1 MILSRIG
8 NKRAIA
14 SKIYQLF
21 PKHDIYIEPFFG
33 AGGMFFNKPKSAH
46 NFLNDLDE
54 DVYNLFLVLV
64 NKKNEFIDVLE
75 KTPIHK
81 SLFDYWVKNRESD
94 PVLSAVRFIVLS
106 NFSYLGKGDTLCLG
120 ADLGK
125 SQILQKLDS
134 TLKYFGEAKL
144 TNVDFE
150 KMMNIISLDPEEKN
164 RAFIYADPPY
174 VKTAHNYKNGF
185 KLKDAQR
192 LINCLIESNLR
203 FAYSEF
209 DNPDI
214 INMAKNK
221 NLNIQYVCRRQS
233 LKSVSNEILIT
244 NYNQENTLFD

>member
-1 MILSRIG
+1 MILNRIG

-33 AGGMFFNKPKSAH
+33 AGGMFFSKPKAAH
-46 NFLNDLDE
+46 NFLNDIDE
-54 DVYNLFLVLV
+54 DVYNLFLVAV
-64 NKKNEFIDVLE
+64 NKKDEFFNLLE

-106 NFSYLGKGDTLCLG
+106 NFSYLGKGDTFSVR

-125 SQILQKLDS
+125 NQILGKLDS
-134 TLKYFGEAKL
+134 TLKYFGDAKL
-144 TNVDFE
+144 TNFDFE
-150 KMMNIISLDPEEKN
+150 KMINILLHDPKEKK

-174 VKTAHNYKNGF
+174 VKTADNYKNSF
-185 KLKDAQR
+185 KLKDAKR
-192 LINCLIESNLR
+192 LLNCLIDSKIR

-214 INMAKNK
+214 INMAKSE
-221 NLNIQYVCRRQS
+221 NLNIQYVCRRRS

-244 NYNQENTLFD
+244 NYDQKNTLFD